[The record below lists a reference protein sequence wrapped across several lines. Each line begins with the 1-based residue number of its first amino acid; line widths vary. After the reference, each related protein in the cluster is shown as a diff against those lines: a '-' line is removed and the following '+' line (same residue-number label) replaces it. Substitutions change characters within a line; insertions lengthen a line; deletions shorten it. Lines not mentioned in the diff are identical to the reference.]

1 MASNAAWLIATQA
14 AGMVSGRP
22 TGRADAVEPPERP
35 SSPDAPTGSQST
47 RSDPPQLAVNRAI
60 STPAQDR
67 VRWPLQRAA
76 SCRARTPAKP
86 SNRATRRPGS
96 GRQRHRQAG
105 APAGRPQ
112 GMATGGPTAP
122 RKAGRP
128 RPTRQALQTPHRPG
142 IWQSSPV
149 QRIGRSRGQPG
160 CPGASRVF
168 SSPECSPER

>member
-122 RKAGRP
+122 RKGGRP
-128 RPTRQALQTPHRPG
+128 RPTRQALQTRHRPG
-142 IWQSSPV
+142 IWQSSPGPAH
-149 QRIGRSRGQPG
+149 RPEPGPARMSGREPCFQQP
-160 CPGASRVF
+160 RM
-168 SSPECSPER
+168 